1 MGRDS
6 DQQLKTLRLKL
17 KIPSDQQD
25 LLQKL
30 SWNDEG
36 SDRNTGNS
44 LNDVHLPPS
53 VLENLLNAH
62 RRNKEFKSK
71 RLAATKTHEHVITQ
85 EQLSTSAFQPQ
96 IITNDQ
102 DQSPQ
107 PPPPPSPL
115 SSSGDLTSWASS
127 HYDNIDKGDSSPCS
141 EGSIGNEPASQD
153 ANDYVNHDLR
163 NTSPE
168 LGETLANPQKL
179 AADALQSSSIPEL
192 SVAVPQP
199 LYSRKAIEPRI
210 AITQERSPESNPAS
224 PNESTRKEKKSGQT
238 PLRYQNSPTPS
249 SKPLQVSLRQ
259 SSARQLQSDAQSQ
272 LGAQKAPVTGA
283 TTMVPAHSLRQSVA
297 IDAPPCAQ
305 RLISLSPHSLAE
317 AEVEKPK
324 RKSRPGR
331 MNMPA
336 FTQTQSCSEVPLL
349 PVEPSIRSTTPSQI
363 SSPVLRSQNPP
374 FHSQTCIT
382 ETPLVA
388 LKQTNLPVLADLQ
401 SSPPVSLRTKAVHT
415 PSIATPR
422 IGFSRAA
429 PSLAPNPELVV
440 PCSAVTRSIDRQS
453 IETHSH
459 ISHLDTFVIEKTQRQ
474 PSAHSSISL
483 SNTRKRKAYV
493 RSPYE
498 EPPKERTIDRP
509 FSQASLLTNSH
520 PYATRTSQAVS
531 CCSLN
536 SASAPVPEP
545 DSRLA
550 DMIASRRSPIQDF
563 TLQLGMSP
571 YDWFCSIY
579 PDFAATHSSFANGI
593 RYLVYLR
600 TGKRLPECL
609 YDDMLRAFTMEF
621 PLYVSCTK
629 KPMPAISWYMDRLDT
644 PTYQSRAITHS
655 NIDDIYLMVF
665 GFPSDS
671 TSSRHVS
678 GEAKEPASVIPHAK
692 RRRVEVTSPSDYFIP
707 PTMPAKR
714 PLSTERA
721 QIIPPSHPVIN
732 QHLAPKP
739 TTGTR
744 ATSGQ
749 YSDPFPP
756 GEQPSGQFPAHLPD
770 GVGTTHASADALVDD
785 PVKTMQ
791 TVFPQHQEPP
801 IPLPSTPPHP
811 MITRSRCSS
820 PHHALVRRV
829 SSHGAGKSKD
839 ACSSLPPAKTAAMD
853 FQQRPGRSR
862 RVSSAAQKK
871 LTSSLGAQKRT
882 KTHRKSVAMDWSMI
896 DESSF
901 LA

>member
-6 DQQLKTLRLKL
+6 NQQLKTLRLKL

-36 SDRNTGNS
+36 SGRNTGNS
-44 LNDVHLPPS
+44 LDDVHLPPN
-53 VLENLLNAH
+53 VLKNLLNAH
-62 RRNKEFKSK
+62 RRNKEFESK
-71 RLAATKTHEHVITQ
+71 RLAATKTRERVTTQ
-85 EQLSTSAFQPQ
+85 EQLSTPVFQTQ

-107 PPPPPSPL
+107 PPPPSPP

-141 EGSIGNEPASQD
+141 EGSIGSEPAPKD
-153 ANDYVNHDLR
+153 ANNYVNHDLR

-168 LGETLANPQKL
+168 PDETLANPQEL
-179 AADALQSSSIPEL
+179 VADAPRSSSIPEL
-192 SVAVPQP
+192 SVVVPQP

-210 AITQERSPESNPAS
+210 AIIQERSPESNPAS
-224 PNESTRKEKKSGQT
+224 PNESTRKEKKSDQT

-249 SKPLQVSLRQ
+249 SKPPQVSLCQ
-259 SSARQLQSDAQSQ
+259 SSARQSQSDAQSQ
-272 LGAQKAPVTGA
+272 LEARKAPVTGA
-283 TTMVPAHSLRQSVA
+283 TTVVPAHSLRQSVA

-305 RLISLSPHSLAE
+305 RLSLSPHSLAE
-317 AEVEKPK
+317 VEVEKPK

-336 FTQTQSCSEVPLL
+336 FTQTQSCSEAPLL
-349 PVEPSIRSTTPSQI
+349 PVEPSIRSTMPSSQI
-363 SSPVLRSQNPP
+363 SSPVLRSRNPP
-374 FHSQTCIT
+374 LHSQTCIT

-388 LKQTNLPVLADLQ
+388 LKQANPPVLADLQ
-401 SSPPVSLRTKAVHT
+401 SSPPVSLRTKAAHT
-415 PSIATPR
+415 PCIATPR
-422 IGFSRAA
+422 IDFSRAA
-429 PSLAPNPELVV
+429 PSSVPNPELVV

-453 IETHSH
+453 IGTHNRV
-459 ISHLDTFVIEKTQRQ
+459 SHLDTSVIEKTQRQ
-474 PSAHSSISL
+474 PSALLSISR
-483 SNTRKRKAYV
+483 SNNRKRKAYV
-493 RSPYE
+493 HSSYE
-498 EPPKERTIDRP
+498 QSPKERTIDRP
-509 FSQASLLTNSH
+509 LPEASLLTNSH
-520 PYATRTSQAVS
+520 PYATRTSQVVS
-531 CCSLN
+531 CCSPN
-536 SASAPVPEP
+536 SASAPVPGP
-545 DSRLA
+545 GPRPT
-550 DMIASRRSPIQDF
+550 DMIAPRSSSIQDF

-579 PDFAATHSSFANGI
+579 PKFVATHSSFANGI

-600 TGKRLPECL
+600 NGKRLPECL

-621 PLYVSCTK
+621 PLYVSRTK

-655 NIDDIYLMVF
+655 NIDDIYLVTF

-671 TSSRHVS
+671 TPSHHVS
-678 GEAKEPASVIPHAK
+678 REAEEPASVVPHAK

-707 PTMPAKR
+707 PTMPTKL
-714 PLSTERA
+714 PSSTERT
-721 QIIPPSHPVIN
+721 QIIPPSQPAIN
-732 QHLAPKP
+732 QPLAPKP

-749 YSDPFPP
+749 YSDSFPP
-756 GEQPSGQFPAHLPD
+756 GEQSSGQVPAHLPD
-770 GVGTTHASADALVDD
+770 GVSTTHASADTLVNDS
-785 PVKTMQ
+785 VKTIQ
-791 TVFPQHQEPP
+791 TAFPQREEPP
-801 IPLPSTPPHP
+801 TPLPSTPPHP

-820 PHHALVRRV
+820 PHHASVHRV
-829 SSHGAGKSKD
+829 SSHSAGKNKD
-839 ACSSLPPAKTAAMD
+839 ACSSPPLAKAVPTD
-853 FQQRPGRSR
+853 FQQRPSRAR
-862 RVSSAAQKK
+862 RVSAAVQKK
-871 LTSSLGAQKRT
+871 KISLLGAQKRI
-882 KTHRKSVAMDWSMI
+882 KTQRKSVAMDWSMM